1 MDYQGSVY
9 YYDGYSNFM
18 KGKSQFHKDSLDDY
32 KRRDWIHGYDQAKLD
47 HNNRMKRDLQASVTE
62 VDSSSQQFESLA
74 LKPMQWCGEG
84 LPPAGCEVEA
94 FITVSGSCLRQWR
107 RVVVALAGI
116 SGAEKECLVY
126 DAETTAPS
134 WADEFRPLRNQEELK
149 REEACS
155 AIKSIIVEFDLE
167 NVENRGDEMD
177 IAKEIFFSIRAGKIP
192 HIKLEYEYE

>member
-1 MDYQGSVY
+1 MKYNDTQYYYQG
-9 YYDGYSNFM
+9 YSSHQTGLPYESSPHPIGNPARLEWCR
-18 KGKSQFHKDSLDDY
+18 GWRDAENDSR
-32 KRRDWIHGYDQAKLD
+32 KRLT
-47 HNNRMKRDLQASVTE
+47 STE
-62 VDSSSQQFESLA
+62 TDNANQQFESLA
-74 LKPMQWCGEG
+74 SKPDEVWNGDG
-84 LPPAGCEVEA
+84 LPPVGGEVEA
-94 FITVSGSCLRQWR
+94 FIAVSSSCLRQWR

-155 AIKSIIVEFDLE
+155 AIKSIIVEFDIE

-192 HIKLEYEYE
+192 HIKLESDYE